1 MPFISRLILDIMQ
14 PQLLDDK
21 IEQSDMPFQ
30 EEIEMAKI
38 NRVVTIDGV
47 KNGFALIQSK
57 STQKN

>member
-1 MPFISRLILDIMQ
+1 MQ

-57 STQKN
+57 STQKS